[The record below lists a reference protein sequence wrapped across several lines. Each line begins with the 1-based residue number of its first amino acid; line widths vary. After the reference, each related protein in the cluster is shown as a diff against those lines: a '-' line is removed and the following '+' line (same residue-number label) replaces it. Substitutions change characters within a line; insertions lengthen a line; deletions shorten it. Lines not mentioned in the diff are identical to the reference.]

1 MNITEKVKEYE
12 EQFKVN
18 DYFGDKSK
26 GIYNY
31 RPGSIPIMVSAPHSV
46 KQIREGNVKVADT
59 GTGGIALILHELTD
73 CHVMYRTFTANGD
86 ANRDLIC
93 PYKRELIKK
102 LAKNNIKYLIDIH
115 GMRRD
120 RPHDIDVG
128 TLYGLTTDWITEN
141 LIVDK
146 FTTHGVKDVRFNYL
160 FDGTSRGT
168 VTRTVYHQLGISC
181 FQLEL
186 NERYRNPE
194 EEKNMLNI
202 INSLKYLI
210 LYLEKLEEY
219 PRI

>member
-1 MNITEKVKEYE
+1 MNIPQRVKKLE

-18 DYFGDKSK
+18 DYFGDKNK

-31 RPGSIPIMVSAPHSV
+31 KRGSIPIMVSAPHSV
-46 KQIREGNVKVADT
+46 KQIRNDSVKAADV

-93 PYKRELIKK
+93 TFKRELIKK
-102 LAKNNIKYLIDIH
+102 LSKNNIKYLIDLH
-115 GMRRD
+115 GMKRD

-128 TLYGLTTDWITEN
+128 TLNGLSTNWITEN
-141 LIVDK
+141 LIIDK
-146 FTTHGVKDVRFNYL
+146 FTTHGIKDVRFNYL
-160 FDGTSRGT
+160 FDGATLGT
-168 VTRTVYHQLGISC
+168 VTRTVYHQLGITC

-186 NERYRNPE
+186 NARYRNAE
-194 EEKNMLNI
+194 EEENMVAI

-210 LYLEKLEEY
+210 LYLEKLGNQM
-219 PRI
+219 I